1 MKVEIKGVAP
11 KYMSAGAAGM
21 DLACFVDT
29 VIEPGQEVLVPTGTK
44 VAIPKGYFGMLVPRS
59 STCRKKSLEL
69 TNGVGIIVEDY
80 RGELMFSY
88 RNIGSEPV
96 RIDAGE
102 RIGQLVILPYV
113 KADLVL
119 VEEPT
124 DTERGS
130 GGFGSTGTK
139 G

>member
-1 MKVEIKGVAP
+1 MKVEFKGVP
-11 KYMSAGAAGM
+11 PQYMTNGAAGA

-44 VAIPKGYFGMLVPRS
+44 VAIPEGHFGMLVPRS
-59 STCRKKSLEL
+59 STCRKKLLEL
-69 TNGVGIIVEDY
+69 TNSVGIIDSDY

-88 RNIGSEPV
+88 RNIGRQDV
-96 RIDAGE
+96 HIGAGE

-119 VEEPT
+119 VEELT
-124 DTERGS
+124 DTERGE
-130 GGFGSTGTK
+130 GGFGSTGQ
-139 G
+139 